1 MMQGH
6 MLSYVGEE
14 KLREGSSAIVRDGDR
29 VSNIR
34 VDVTVESD
42 VKRLHRLTVERTG
55 KIDILVDNADLMRF
69 GKLDE
74 TDPSVWDMLMRTN
87 VYAPWRLMVAVLPEM
102 CKAGG
107 GSIINISSIAGLKA
121 FPSVGLYCTSKPA
134 LQMLSQ
140 VMAMEVASDN
150 IRVNLICPP
159 VVEDTE
165 LSVPIFGEENVSE
178 FYDNM
183 RPLHP
188 LDRNANR
195 KTLPR
200 PRSFWHPKRAH
211 G

>member
-1 MMQGH
+1 
-6 MLSYVGEE
+6 
-14 KLREGSSAIVRDGDR
+14 
-29 VSNIR
+29 
-34 VDVTVESD
+34 
-42 VKRLHRLTVERTG
+42 
-55 KIDILVDNADLMRF
+55 
-69 GKLDE
+69 
-74 TDPSVWDMLMRTN
+74 
-87 VYAPWRLMVAVLPEM
+87 
-102 CKAGG
+102 
-107 GSIINISSIAGLKA
+107 IINISSIAGLKA

-188 LDRNANR
+188 LDRNGKPKDVTEAAFFLASEESSWITGITLNVDGGRHLATNR
-195 KTLPR
+195 SSL
-200 PRSFWHPKRAH
+200 
-211 G
+211 